1 MINLLEGF
9 GFNQN
14 TRKKIDAQGNYDE
27 NGSVPENPTSANVTT
42 DDIWKAYVNSLSGVP
57 HIDAKK
63 NWTLGSALSD
73 AFGGA
78 MKGALSEQWD
88 KIKFWKGISERNNW
102 SDGKNGK
109 ILFTAGD
116 DTFYMKGVEG
126 DKVTSFES
134 SISKPSE
141 ANIVLGDKN
150 KKSIQGYV
158 SKLQDVLK
166 KY

>member
-1 MINLLEGF
+1 M
-9 GFNQN
+9 
-14 TRKKIDAQGNYDE
+14 
-27 NGSVPENPTSANVTT
+27 
-42 DDIWKAYVNSLSGVP
+42 NSLSGVP

-63 NWTLGSALSD
+63 NWTIGSALSD

-78 MKGALSEQWD
+78 MKGALSDQWD

-102 SDGKNGK
+102 SDGKNGQ
-109 ILFTAGD
+109 ILFAAGN
-116 DTFYMKGVEG
+116 DTFYVGNKGIGIVS
-126 DKVTSFES
+126 SFES

-158 SKLQDVLK
+158 SKLQEVLK